1 MKTTDNGDSV
11 LGEYMP
17 KDELAKD
24 LDRCSRTLD
33 RWASLGIGP
42 PRTIIGRRVLYRRA
56 AVQEWLLSQEEA
68 PSNIRAA

>member
-1 MKTTDNGDSV
+1 MTIPRNGDSV
-11 LGEYMP
+11 LAEYMSR
-17 KDELAKD
+17 DELAEQ
-24 LDRCSRTLD
+24 LDRCPRTLD
-33 RWASLGIGP
+33 RWDSLKIGP